1 MCRQSDGMYFD
12 MHDSSIEEYIRVQT
26 TSVYPDVEAAQII
39 VKFPSAVFGVSR
51 DRRGAGLGS
60 EQLTVLVVIVNTTK
74 LDRKLFI
81 EKLLRKMVT
90 IDSTVMEQRFIKTEQ
105 QDYIEI
111 IKNKGLIF
119 TLQFNYDI

>member
-12 MHDSSIEEYIRVQT
+12 MHDSAIEEYIRIQT
-26 TSVYPDVEAAQII
+26 TSVYPDVEAAQIY

-51 DRRGAGLGS
+51 SRRGDSIGS
-60 EQLTVLVVIVNTTK
+60 EKLSVLVIIVNTTK

-81 EKLLRKMVT
+81 EKFPRKNITV
-90 IDSTVMEQRFIKTEQ
+90 DSVVMEQNFINTEQ

>member
-1 MCRQSDGMYFD
+1 
-12 MHDSSIEEYIRVQT
+12 MHDSAIEAYIRAQT
-26 TSVYPDVEAAQII
+26 TAVYPDVEAAQIL

-51 DRRGAGLGS
+51 SRRGDSIGS
-60 EQLTVLVVIVNTTK
+60 EKLSVLVVIVNTTK

-81 EKLLRKMVT
+81 EKFPRKNITV
-90 IDSTVMEQRFIKTEQ
+90 DSVVMEQNFIKTEQ